1 MYAGEVAPME
11 ARPDPYEEA
20 KKQLRVTA
28 SILGLSEEVY
38 EMLATPERVIQVKIP
53 VVMRDGRV
61 RVFIGWRVQHN
72 SALGPY
78 KGGVR
83 YSPETNLSEVMA
95 LAMWMTWKNALAGL
109 PYGGGKGGVQVD
121 PFQLNQ
127 YELMQLSKNY
137 FKAIAPFVGV
147 DLDVPAPDVN
157 TNPQTM
163 AWFLDAYEEVTGEK
177 VLGVVTGKPVELGGL
192 ATRIY
197 STGLGVATVAQS
209 AAKRIWGGLE
219 GRTVAIQGFGNVGY
233 YTAKFLHEM
242 GARIVAISDIKG
254 GIYSSKGFD
263 PDDVKNYIT
272 SKGSGF
278 VIDYPYREKA
288 ITNDELLTSDVDILV
303 PAAVENVITKENA
316 DKVKAKLI
324 VEGANGPTTPEAE
337 EVLVRKGVVIVPDIL
352 ANSGGVVMSHIEWVN
367 NRMGGWIT
375 EDEAKAK
382 LMQKMTDNFNAVWDF
397 WEKKLGGPG
406 GAYSMRAAA
415 QAIAVDRVVRAMKL
429 RGWI

>member
-1 MYAGEVAPME
+1 MS

-20 KKQLRVTA
+20 KKQLQVTV
-28 SILGLSEEVY
+28 SILGLSKEVY
-38 EMLATPERVIQVKIP
+38 DYLATPERIIQVKIP
-53 VVMRDGRV
+53 VLMRDGSV
-61 RVFIGWRVQHN
+61 KVFIGWRVQHN

-83 YSPETNLSEVMA
+83 YSPETTLSEVMA

-109 PYGGGKGGVQVD
+109 PYGGAKGGIQVD

-127 YELMQLSKNY
+127 FELMQLSKNY
-137 FKAIAPFVGV
+137 FSAISEFVGV
-147 DLDVPAPDVN
+147 DLDIPAPDVN

-163 AWFLDAYEEVTGEK
+163 AWFLDAYQARTGLKE
-177 VLGVVTGKPVELGGL
+177 LGVVTGKPIELGGL
-192 ATRIY
+192 QTRVY
-197 STGLGVATVAQS
+197 STGLGVATVARE
-209 AAKRIWGGLE
+209 AAKRVLGGIE

-263 PDDVKNYIT
+263 PDEVKNYVT
-272 SKGSGF
+272 TKGSGF
-278 VIDYPYREKA
+278 VVDYPNVERR
-288 ITNDELLTSDVDILV
+288 ITNEELLTSDVDILI
-303 PAAVENVITKENA
+303 PAAVENVITAENA
-316 DKVKAKLI
+316 PRVKAKLI
-324 VEGANGPTTPEAE
+324 VEGANGPTTAEAE
-337 EVLVRKGVVIVPDIL
+337 TVLVKKGVVIVPDIL

-382 LMQKMTDNFNAVWDF
+382 LMQKMSDNFNAVWDF

-406 GAYSMRAAA
+406 GPYSMRTAA

>member
-1 MYAGEVAPME
+1 MSV
-11 ARPDPYEEA
+11 RPDPYEEA
-20 KKQLRVTA
+20 KKQLEVTA
-28 SILGLSEEVY
+28 SILGLSREVY
-38 EMLATPERVIQVKIP
+38 ENLVTPERIIQVKIP
-53 VVMRDGRV
+53 VMMRDGST

-83 YSPETNLSEVMA
+83 YSPETDLSEVMA

-109 PYGGGKGGVQVD
+109 PYGGAKGGVQVD

-127 YELMQLSKNY
+127 LELMQLSKNY
-137 FKAIAPFVGV
+137 FSAISEFVGV
-147 DLDVPAPDVN
+147 DLDIPAPDVN
-157 TNPQTM
+157 TTPQTM
-163 AWFLDAYEEVTGEK
+163 AWFLDAYQARTGQRE
-177 VLGVVTGKPVELGGL
+177 LGVVTGKPLELGGL
-192 ATRIY
+192 QTRVY
-197 STGLGVATVAQS
+197 STGLGVATVARE
-209 AAKRIWGGLE
+209 AAKRVLGGIE
-219 GRTVAIQGFGNVGY
+219 GKTVAVQGFGNVGY
-233 YTAKFLHEM
+233 FTAKFLHEM

-278 VIDYPYREKA
+278 VIDYPNIERKISNE
-288 ITNDELLTSDVDILV
+288 ELLTSHVEILV
-303 PAAVENVITKENA
+303 PAAVENVITAENA
-316 DKVKAKLI
+316 QKVKAKLI
-324 VEGANGPTTPEAE
+324 VEGANGPTTAEAE
-337 EVLVRKGVVIVPDIL
+337 ATLVKKGVVIVPDIL

-375 EDEAKAK
+375 EDEARSK
-382 LMQKMTDNFNAVWDF
+382 LMQKMSDNFNAVWDF
-397 WEKKLGGPG
+397 WEKRLGGPA
-406 GAYSMRAAA
+406 GAYSMRTAA